1 MKTRSP
7 IVSVLGHVDHG
18 KTTLL
23 DNIRGSTV
31 ASKEAGG
38 ITQHIGATEI
48 PMDVISSICGDFL
61 AKMNIQEKLP
71 GLFFIDTPGHE
82 AFTTL
87 RKRGGSLAD
96 LAILIMDINEGFK
109 PQTYE
114 ALSILKSSKTPFV
127 VAANKIDR
135 IPGWNSPDDEEDTE
149 SKKYVSFSE
158 SIQNQHKNVA
168 FDLDQKIY
176 EIVGELHKKGFESE
190 RFDRVSNF
198 ASQITIVPISA
209 MTGEGIPELLTMLLG
224 LAYQYLSQQLQIEE
238 DAPAA
243 GTVLEVKEEKGLG
256 LTIDTILYD
265 GVLNKDDRIML
276 LTKDNKVISTKI
288 RSLLKP
294 NALEEI
300 RESHTMFED
309 TEQIVAAAGVKIVA
323 PHVDD
328 VVSGSPLKVANDN
341 DANIHEELLSE
352 VDNIRIQTNDVGII
366 VKADTLGS
374 LEALVNIF
382 DGMDIPIKSAE
393 IGDVSRRDIINASIM
408 HEEDEKYGVIIAFNV
423 NLLPSAQEELQGQ
436 DIKIFRDKVIYQIT
450 EDYQEWLLT
459 AQERKKKA
467 RLDSIIRPAKIRII
481 PKLVFRKSKPAI
493 AGIEVMSGIIEKGV
507 TLINKDGHIVGTV
520 DSMEDKGETLPKS
533 SRGSK
538 VAMAIGS
545 AVFQK
550 DFEEGDVLYVD
561 MDEANFLTLKNEFE
575 SKFLDDEILTM
586 EELQQIK
593 QECEDS
599 MWGVVNTDWSQ
610 LNTLDDDEFEDYYE

>member
-23 DNIRGSTV
+23 DNIRGSTI

-96 LAILIMDINEGFK
+96 LAILILDINEGFK

-135 IPGWNSPDDEEDTE
+135 IPGWNSTE
-149 SKKYVSFSE
+149 NSSFSV

-176 EIVGELHKKGFESE
+176 EIVGELHKHGFESE

-209 MTGEGIPELLTMLLG
+209 QTGEGIPELLTMLLG

-238 DAPAA
+238 SAPAA

-294 NALEEI
+294 KPLEEI
-300 RESHTMFED
+300 RESKTMFED
-309 TEQIVAAAGVKIVA
+309 AQYIVAAAGVKIVA

-408 HEEDEKYGVIIAFNV
+408 NEEDEKYGVIIAFNV

-436 DIKIFRDKVIYQIT
+436 DIKIFQDRVIYQIT

-459 AQERKKKA
+459 SQERKKKA
-467 RLDSIIRPAKIRII
+467 RLDSITRPAKIRII

-507 TLINKDGHIVGTV
+507 TLINKDGNVVGTV
-520 DSMEDKGETLPKS
+520 ESMEDKGETLPKS

-545 AVFQK
+545 AVFEK

-561 MDEANFLTLKNEFE
+561 MDESNFLTLQNEF
-575 SKFLDDEILTM
+575 SNKFLEDEILTM
-586 EELQQIK
+586 EELQEIK
-593 QECEDS
+593 QKSEDS

-610 LNTLDDDEFEDYYE
+610 LDTLDDDEVEFY